1 MRRVRRVIG
10 CRAHRSVSTCEAR
23 TEKHM
28 VVPRERAM
36 QSARFCRKGW
46 ALAFSFFAGGCRGA
60 FSFHLQVRVWF
71 SQRLVH
77 QSHLS
82 RLTCNCL
89 VFRLVGSRVPCP
101 YPCPI
106 PFSSLLCAACR
117 SARISQ
123 CVGACSGE
131 GMTQQRRGEAMTQHP
146 LSPLTLLPSP
156 LLSSFLWQI
165 AGDA

>member
-1 MRRVRRVIG
+1 MEGVEGDRLWRVRTVRRVRRVRRVIG
-10 CRAHRSVSTCEAR
+10 CRAHRSASTCEAR

-77 QSHLS
+77 QSSGMCCISLI
-82 RLTCNCL
+82 
-89 VFRLVGSRVPCP
+89 CP
-101 YPCPI
+101 VSHATALCSD
-106 PFSSLLCAACR
+106 SSGLACR
-117 SARISQ
+117 APTPAPFPFPRSCALHAVVRVFHSVWAR
-123 CVGACSGE
+123 ARE
-131 GMTQQRRGEAMTQHP
+131 RE
-146 LSPLTLLPSP
+146 
-156 LLSSFLWQI
+156 
-165 AGDA
+165 